1 MISVEAAR
9 ERIVGRMHPTGAES
23 VGLSQ
28 AWSRV
33 LAEDV
38 VARLTQPPADMS
50 AMDGY
55 AVGPCAGAVGDTLRL
70 VGAVAA
76 GHPFEGT
83 VGPGEAVRIF
93 TGAVLPPGA
102 VSILLQEDATATPDQ
117 VRIGE
122 ALVPG
127 RHIRRAGQDF
137 QHGARLLAAG
147 RRLGAREIGLA
158 AAANHA
164 WLSVHRRPVV
174 AILASGDEIFMPG
187 DAIPPGGIVSS
198 NSHALAAM
206 VRAAG
211 GHPVMLPIVRDDAGA
226 IADAVAGAGRFDL
239 LVTSGGASV
248 GDHDLVR
255 PGMERGGFE
264 LDFWRIAMRPGKP
277 LMFGRLAD
285 TPVLGLPGN
294 PVSALVCAILFL
306 LPAIG
311 RLCGLAGEAP
321 ATLPA
326 LLAAALPANDHRA
339 DFLRCA
345 LATDAEGVL
354 TARAFTSQ
362 DSAQLRLL
370 AEADGL
376 ILRAPH
382 APAAGSG
389 DVVQVLR
396 LADLGV

>member
-9 ERIVGRMHPTGAES
+9 GRIVGSMSPTGAET
-23 VGLSQ
+23 VGLSE

-55 AVGPCAGAVGDTLRL
+55 AVGPCAGAVGDVLRL

-93 TGAVLPPGA
+93 TGGVLPPGA
-102 VSILLQEDATATPDQ
+102 VSILLQEDATVTDAE

-137 QHGARLLAAG
+137 RAGARLLAAG

-164 WLSVHRRPVV
+164 WLAVHRRPVV

-187 DAIPPGGIVSS
+187 DAISPGGIVSS

-206 VRAAG
+206 VRAVG

-226 IADAVAGAGRFDL
+226 IAEAVSGAARYDL

-294 PVSALVCAILFL
+294 PVSALVCAILFM
-306 LPAIG
+306 LPAVA
-311 RLCGLAGEAP
+311 RLSGLPGEAP

-326 LLAAALPANDHRA
+326 RLAAPLPANDHRA
-339 DFLRCA
+339 DFLRC
-345 LATDAEGVL
+345 TFTSNAEGAL
-354 TARAFTSQ
+354 SARAFSTQ

-376 ILRAPH
+376 ILRPPH
-382 APAAGSG
+382 APPAAEG
-389 DVVQVLR
+389 DTVRVIR
-396 LADLGV
+396 LADIGV